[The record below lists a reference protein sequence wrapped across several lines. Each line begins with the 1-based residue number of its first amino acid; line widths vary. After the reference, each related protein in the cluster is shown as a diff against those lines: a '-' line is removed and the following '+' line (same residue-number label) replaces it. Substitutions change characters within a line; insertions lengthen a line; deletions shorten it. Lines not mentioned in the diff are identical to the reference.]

1 MDLNAQNEEIDIF
14 LQKFDYNTLKASIEG
29 LSEKDYLKLI
39 NAEQTTDI
47 YKIGGMEGRLKLQV
61 DGETHQ
67 HSVFVYQ
74 VEKFKELPEIVNNRI
89 LNETHINQLNM
100 GKKVLIDEDILHYN
114 KEKTF
119 ILKEKLSNYSLP
131 ETIGKEK
138 ISNVQ
143 KCRLI
148 NGEEI
153 VTGNN
158 IKVSFQINENICV
171 IGTLPK
177 GLKKEQKETLQ
188 SYTAKFMFSNP
199 KERIKLNQGLINKY
213 RNELNPE
220 IVKELDSTQN
230 KTKDISALI
239 KEQLVLKNNEI
250 KSSIK
255 VINKEKK
262 IKSIMDQAKNKKM
275 MAEKLGLINGSKRAV
290 EKTKGLVNQMT
301 QSM

>member
-14 LQKFDYNTLKASIEG
+14 LQKFDYNTLKGSIDG
-29 LSEKDYLKLI
+29 LTEKDYLKLI

-47 YKIGGMEGRLKLQV
+47 YNIGGMEGRLKLQV

-67 HSVFVYQ
+67 HSVYVYQ

-89 LNETHINQLNM
+89 LNATHINQLNM
-100 GKKVLIDEDILHYN
+100 GKKVLIDNDILHYN

-131 ETIGKEK
+131 EAIGKEK
-138 ISNVQ
+138 ISNMQ

-158 IKVSFQINENICV
+158 IKVSYQINENICV
-171 IGTLPK
+171 IGSLPK
-177 GLKKEQKETLQ
+177 GLNKQQKE
-188 SYTAKFMFSNP
+188 SIENYTAKFMFSNP
-199 KERIKLNQGLINKY
+199 KEREKLNHGLINKY
-213 RNELNPE
+213 KNELKPE
-220 IVKELDSTQN
+220 ILKELESSHN
-230 KTKDISALI
+230 KTKDLSSLI
-239 KEQLVLKNNEI
+239 KEQLVLKNNET
-250 KSSIK
+250 KPSIK
-255 VINKEKK
+255 VISKDKK
-262 IKSIMDQAKNKKM
+262 TKSIMDQAKNKKM